1 MKILRASAGSGKTYR
16 LSKAYIGLLLS
27 SGQKD
32 AYRHI
37 LAVTFTNKA
46 TEEMKE
52 RILDDLYRLSSENP
66 RARELLVTMLHDYG
80 SFSVSTIDHF
90 FQRTLKAFSREI
102 GQFADYQIELDR
114 KSLIQEAMDRILD
127 SLTPDDRELVR
138 WISGSLEGS
147 LERGS
152 ELDIEGSLYD
162 MGSQLKSEECGKLA
176 ESLGIDMLAEYSK
189 DRLERLGKA
198 CAELRDSFIDA
209 LRNAGLEDV
218 SRSERFRLEGRKRA
232 LKKLP
237 GAMEVVEEGFRAYN
251 TACEIGDR
259 IFSLGFAGEFYSAF
273 DALLREK
280 NVMCLDESNLLLR
293 DIIGD
298 SDAPFIYEKVGV
310 RYDSFLLDEFQDTS
324 NVQWDN
330 FLPLLRESE
339 SRGGHNL
346 IVGDVK
352 QSIYRF
358 RDSDWSLLASG
369 VLEAFPDAEVVDQK
383 FLRPHHVLN
392 RDDRKIHAVGFSR
405 VGIDG
410 TRPCRAGTPPENVAA
425 DDEVFLRVKRTSRAD
440 HLVPPAGLPVI
451 FVVTARQMRV
461 PCQRMFHKNGVACI
475 RIQGPIGLITDV
487 QIAQTPSAVQLQP
500 GVGMEILRRHNADGR
515 FCFWFRFFT
524 HCNLPAL
531 RCVIW

>member
-176 ESLGIDMLAEYSK
+176 ESLGIDMLAACSK
-189 DRLERLGKA
+189 R
-198 CAELRDSFIDA
+198 
-209 LRNAGLEDV
+209 
-218 SRSERFRLEGRKRA
+218 GR
-232 LKKLP
+232 
-237 GAMEVVEEGFRAYN
+237 
-251 TACEIGDR
+251 
-259 IFSLGFAGEFYSAF
+259 
-273 DALLREK
+273 
-280 NVMCLDESNLLLR
+280 
-293 DIIGD
+293 
-298 SDAPFIYEKVGV
+298 
-310 RYDSFLLDEFQDTS
+310 
-324 NVQWDN
+324 
-330 FLPLLRESE
+330 
-339 SRGGHNL
+339 
-346 IVGDVK
+346 
-352 QSIYRF
+352 
-358 RDSDWSLLASG
+358 
-369 VLEAFPDAEVVDQK
+369 
-383 FLRPHHVLN
+383 
-392 RDDRKIHAVGFSR
+392 
-405 VGIDG
+405 
-410 TRPCRAGTPPENVAA
+410 
-425 DDEVFLRVKRTSRAD
+425 
-440 HLVPPAGLPVI
+440 
-451 FVVTARQMRV
+451 
-461 PCQRMFHKNGVACI
+461 
-475 RIQGPIGLITDV
+475 
-487 QIAQTPSAVQLQP
+487 
-500 GVGMEILRRHNADGR
+500 
-515 FCFWFRFFT
+515 
-524 HCNLPAL
+524 
-531 RCVIW
+531 